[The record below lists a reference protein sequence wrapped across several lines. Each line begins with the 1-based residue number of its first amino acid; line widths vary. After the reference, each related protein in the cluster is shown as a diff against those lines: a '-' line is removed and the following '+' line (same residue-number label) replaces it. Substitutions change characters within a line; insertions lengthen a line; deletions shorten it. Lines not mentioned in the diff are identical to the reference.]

1 MLSRLLTALL
11 LFTATSSVH
20 AGLVL
25 RGARVIYEE
34 ARGEATVHLRST
46 AGVPIVMQ
54 VWLDT
59 GQAREQPG
67 DEDIPFILTP
77 AVTRV
82 EPGNAQSVRVLR
94 VREGMPADRESLF
107 WFNTLEVPPMPVEQM
122 ANGDNFLRFSVHAR
136 FKFFYRPKGLPS
148 GPERALETLRFSLE
162 TPAQV
167 DGRAQVRIYNPS
179 PYHVTFSNLA
189 LHRAGDAESAPALLE
204 FNHESMLER
213 MVPPMGELIMPL
225 EWKALPP
232 GTQMPVG
239 LEIRYSTIND
249 AGGIEPGRGRIG

>member
-1 MLSRLLTALL
+1 MLSRFLTALL
-11 LFTATSSVH
+11 LLTAISSVH

-34 ARGEATVHLRST
+34 AQGEATVHLRST

-59 GQAREQPG
+59 GEVREQPG
-67 DEDIPFILTP
+67 SEDVPFILTP

-94 VREGMPADRESLF
+94 VRDNLPKDRESLLY
-107 WFNTLEVPPMPVEQM
+107 FNTLEVPPMPVEQI
-122 ANGDNFLRFSVHAR
+122 ANGDNFLRFSVHGR
-136 FKFFYRPKGLPS
+136 FKFFYRPKGLPF
-148 GPERALETLRFSLE
+148 GPERALGALRFSLD
-162 TPAQV
+162 TSRD
-167 DGRAQVRIYNPS
+167 DGVVRMRIYNPS

-213 MVPPMGELIMPL
+213 MVPPMGELTMPL

-232 GTQMPVG
+232 GVQMPAG

-249 AGGIEPGRGRIG
+249 AGGIEPGRRRIG